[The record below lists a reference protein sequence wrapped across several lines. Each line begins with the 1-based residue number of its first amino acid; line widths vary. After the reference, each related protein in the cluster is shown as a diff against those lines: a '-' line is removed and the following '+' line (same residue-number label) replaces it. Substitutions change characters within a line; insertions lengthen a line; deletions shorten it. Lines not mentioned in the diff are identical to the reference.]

1 MNAKEQKKPYNKKTV
16 YWSFCALEFM
26 PCFSMTDKDAGKLFK
41 QVLQQLSTENV
52 PEDSI
57 AFPMFKRTQEYRDRQ
72 RERVM
77 NRWNRNNGEADDSD
91 APDESTTFS
100 NAYAGRNGLVRLT
113 DDDYAAI
120 LQAVGNKREADRL
133 IDSLDNSIAEG
144 KVYRSRHLNV
154 LLYWNDYRQDKA
166 REAAELKK
174 VEAEARAEANARHGY
189 KTAADRMDEMVKGA
203 KHLIALNSLK
213 EVIDG

>member
-1 MNAKEQKKPYNKKTV
+1 MNTNKEKRLTWFKFYPADIADY
-16 YWSFCALEFM
+16 
-26 PCFSMTDKDAGKLFK
+26 MTMSDRDAGKRIKLF
-41 QVLQQLSTENV
+41 LTRLMANNA
-52 PEDSI
+52 PEGSI
-57 AFPMFKRTQEYRDRQ
+57 EAKMIAESRAYCQKQ

-77 NRWNRNNGEADDSD
+77 NRWNRNNGETDDRE

-100 NAYAGRNGLVRLT
+100 SAYAGRNGLVRLT
-113 DDDYAAI
+113 DDDYAVI

-133 IDSLDNSIAEG
+133 IDSLDNSLAEG
-144 KVYRSRHLNV
+144 KIYRSRHLNV

-189 KTAADRMDEMVKGA
+189 KTAAEKDREEIQK
-203 KHLIALNSLK
+203 IADFCESVRNSKTISRK
-213 EVIDG
+213 EP

>member
-1 MNAKEQKKPYNKKTV
+1 MNTTKEKRLTWFKFYPNDIADFLELPPKEAAKRFHLFLTRLISNKAPEGTV
-16 YWSFCALEFM
+16 EAKM
-26 PCFSMTDKDAGKLFK
+26 IADSM
-41 QVLQQLSTENV
+41 
-52 PEDSI
+52 
-57 AFPMFKRTQEYRDRQ
+57 AFIERQ
-72 RERVM
+72 RSNGM
-77 NRWNRNNGEADDSD
+77 KRWNRNNGEADDREGS
-91 APDESTTFS
+91 DESTTFS
-100 NAYAGRNGLVRLT
+100 SAYAGRNGLVRLT
-113 DDDYAAI
+113 DDDYAAV

-189 KTAADRMDEMVKGA
+189 KTAADRMDDMVKGA

-213 EVIDG
+213 EVNDG